1 MGRNKIEVCGARS
14 SRILPEVG
22 NTAHIDRTP
31 LSQNGMN
38 ITNTIKKTNKSCARI
53 RSSIMLPGIHANSS

>member
-14 SRILPEVG
+14 SRIIPEVG

-38 ITNTIKKTNKSCARI
+38 ITNKPCGRI